1 MEEKIKKVLGKIK
14 PMLAVDGGG
23 VEFVSWDEKIK
34 TVKVRLLGM
43 CAGCP
48 MAQITLHNTIAT
60 EIKKEIPEVKEVK
73 AV

>member
-1 MEEKIKKVLGKIK
+1 MEEKIKKVLEKIK

-23 VEFVSWDEKIK
+23 VEFVSWDKKTK

-48 MAQITLHNTIAT
+48 MAQITLHNAIAAK
-60 EIKKEIPEVKEVK
+60 IKKEIPEVKEVE